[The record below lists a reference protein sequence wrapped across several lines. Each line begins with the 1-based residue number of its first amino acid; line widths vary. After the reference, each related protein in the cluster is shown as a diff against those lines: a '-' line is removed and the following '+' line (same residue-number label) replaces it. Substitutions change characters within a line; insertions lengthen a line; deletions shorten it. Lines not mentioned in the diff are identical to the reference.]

1 MGRAA
6 YFARSLLVSDT
17 AIKYGRKYREPSLV
31 FDRII
36 ELALRR
42 KLVLENYWRK
52 DMKLNM
58 NFEILNNIVYA

>member
-17 AIKYGRKYREPSLV
+17 PIKYGRKYRKPSLV
-31 FDRII
+31 SDRII

-42 KLVLENYWRK
+42 NSIRKLPTKGYETEYE
-52 DMKLNM
+52 
-58 NFEILNNIVYA
+58 F

>member
-17 AIKYGRKYREPSLV
+17 AIKYGRKYRKPSLV

-36 ELALRR
+36 ELVRLNSIR
-42 KLVLENYWRK
+42 KLLTKGYETEYE
-52 DMKLNM
+52 
-58 NFEILNNIVYA
+58 F

>member
-1 MGRAA
+1 MGRVA

-17 AIKYGRKYREPSLV
+17 AIEYGRKYRKPSLV

-42 KLVLENYWRK
+42 NSIRKLLTKGYETEYE
-52 DMKLNM
+52 
-58 NFEILNNIVYA
+58 F